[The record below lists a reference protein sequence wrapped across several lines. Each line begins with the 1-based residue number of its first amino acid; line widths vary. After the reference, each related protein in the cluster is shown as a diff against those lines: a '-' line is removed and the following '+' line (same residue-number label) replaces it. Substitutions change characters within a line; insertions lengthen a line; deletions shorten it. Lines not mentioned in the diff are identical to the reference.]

1 MVRCVRFTVPPKCE
15 FVMFEETNAIEH
27 ISLGQEFGAIAVQ
40 LRLRDQ
46 SLPRAHPKA
55 T

>member
-1 MVRCVRFTVPPKCE
+1 
-15 FVMFEETNAIEH
+15 MFKETNAIEQ

-46 SLPRAHPKA
+46 SLQKAHPKA

>member
-1 MVRCVRFTVPPKCE
+1 MLKE
-15 FVMFEETNAIEH
+15 KNAVEQ

-40 LRLRDQ
+40 LRLSDQ
-46 SLPRAHPKA
+46 SLQRVHPKA